1 MSAGVDLGGETR
13 RCFFLGSYEEDVE
26 LISTILLRYLRHVP
40 IYNHQNEKNIIHS
53 GTMNEPIHRSNHSDE
68 NAKNRYTNRIHQLHI
83 SSNEPNILDAARL
96 NIKDMADKTNFFYKC
111 VGFYLFITN
120 AL

>member
-26 LISTILLRYLRHVP
+26 LMSTMLLRYLRHVP
-40 IYNHQNEKNIIHS
+40 IYNHQNGKNMTHS
-53 GTMNEPIHRSNHSDE
+53 GTTNEPIRRYDHSDE
-68 NAKNRYTNRIHQLHI
+68 NANNRYTNRTHQPHV
-83 SSNEPNILDAARL
+83 SRNEPNILDAARL
-96 NIKDMADKTNFFYKC
+96 NIQDVADKTNFFYKC
-111 VGFYLFITN
+111 VGLYLFMTN